1 MLSRITT
8 VQECD
13 ATEADS
19 STGDDLINKNIR
31 KAAMSEQHIKLPE
44 GSIERTTTT
53 LNLGPTHPATHG
65 VMQNILELDGERI
78 VSTEQTIGYIHRAFE
93 KLAERRP
100 LAQITTLTDRLNY
113 CSSPINNMGW
123 HLTCE
128 KLLGVK
134 TPKRVDYL
142 RVIIMELARISDHL
156 ICNSIVGVDA
166 GAYTGFLYVM
176 QYRELI
182 YEIYEEVCGARLTTN
197 MGRIGGFERNFN
209 NIAFEKIEKF
219 LEEYPKVL
227 KEFENLF
234 QRNRIFMERTQGSGA
249 ISAER
254 ALNYG
259 FTGPNLRA
267 AGIDYDVRVH
277 SPYSSYEDFQ
287 FNIPVGTTGDNY
299 DRWLVREQE
308 MWQSLSIIEQ
318 AYQKVQEFKGTDA
331 DVYHADVPE
340 YYLPEKADVYTK
352 MEALIYHFKI
362 IMGETDI
369 PAGEVYQSVEGGNGE
384 LGFYLI
390 SDGGRSPYRLHFRRP
405 CFVYYQAYEELIE
418 GSMLSDAI
426 MTMSSLNLIAG
437 ELDA

>member
-1 MLSRITT
+1 
-8 VQECD
+8 
-13 ATEADS
+13 
-19 STGDDLINKNIR
+19 
-31 KAAMSEQHIKLPE
+31 MSEQHIKLPE
-44 GSIERTTTT
+44 GSIEKTTTT

-78 VSTEQTIGYIHRAFE
+78 VSADQTIGYIHRAFE

-113 CSSPINNMGW
+113 CSAPLNNMGW
-123 HLTCE
+123 HMTCE
-128 KLLGVK
+128 KLLGVQ

-142 RVIIMELARISDHL
+142 RVIMMELARIADHL
-156 ICNSIVGVDA
+156 ICNSIMGVDA

-197 MGRIGGFERNFN
+197 MGRIGGFERNFTDK
-209 NIAFEKIEKF
+209 AFQKLEKF
-219 LEEYPKVL
+219 LEEYPRAL
-227 KEFENLF
+227 KEVENMF
-234 QRNRIFMERTQGSGA
+234 QRNRIFMDRTMGVGG

-267 AGIDYDVRVH
+267 AGVDYDVRVQ
-277 SPYSSYEDFQ
+277 SPYSSYQDFD
-287 FNIPVGTTGDNY
+287 FIIPVGSTGDCY

-308 MWQSLSIIEQ
+308 MWQSLSILGQ
-318 AYQKVQEFKGTDA
+318 AYQKIQSFKGAEA
-331 DVYHADVPE
+331 DVYHADAPA
-340 YYLPEKADVYTK
+340 YYLPEKKDVYTK

-362 IMGETDI
+362 IMGETEI
-369 PAGEVYQSVEGGNGE
+369 PAGEVYHSIEAGNGE

-405 CFVYYQAYEELIE
+405 CFIYYQAYEELVK

-437 ELDA
+437 EMDA

>member
-1 MLSRITT
+1 MSDVI
-8 VQECD
+8 QH
-13 ATEADS
+13 S
-19 STGDDLINKNIR
+19 NIR
-31 KAAMSEQHIKLPE
+31 LPE
-44 GSIERTTTT
+44 GSIEKQTTT

-65 VMQNILELDGERI
+65 VFQNILELDGERI
-78 VSTEQTIGYIHRAFE
+78 ISAEQTVGYIHRAFE

-100 LAQITTLTDRLNY
+100 LYQITTLTDRLNY

-156 ICNSIVGVDA
+156 ICNSIVGVDS

-182 YEIYEEVCGARLTTN
+182 YEIYEEICGSRLTTN
-197 MGRIGGFERNFN
+197 MGRIGGFERNFTPL
-209 NIAFEKIEKF
+209 AFEKLEKF
-219 LEEYPKVL
+219 LREYPKVL

-234 QRNRIFMERTQGSGA
+234 SRNRIFMERLMGA
-249 ISAER
+249 GPISAER
-254 ALNYG
+254 ALSYG

-267 AGIDYDVRVH
+267 AGVDYDVRVH
-277 SPYSSYEDFQ
+277 TPYSSYEDFE
-287 FNIPVGTTGDNY
+287 FEVPVGSTGDCY
-299 DRWLVREQE
+299 DRFLVRNQE
-308 MWQSLSIIEQ
+308 MWQSLRIIEQ
-318 AYQKVQEFKGTDA
+318 AYQKVQAFKGA
-331 DVYHADVPE
+331 EAEVFHADVPE
-340 YYLPEKADVYTK
+340 YYLPEKKDVYTK

-362 IMGETDI
+362 VMGEIDI
-369 PAGEVYQSVEGGNGE
+369 PKGELYFPVEGANGE

-390 SDGGRSPYRLHFRRP
+390 SDGGRTPYRLHFRRP
-405 CFVYYQAYEELIE
+405 CFIYYQAYEELTK
-418 GSMLSDAI
+418 GAMLADAI
-426 MTMSSLNLIAG
+426 IVMSSLNLIAG

>member
-1 MLSRITT
+1 MK
-8 VQECD
+8 D
-13 ATEADS
+13 
-19 STGDDLINKNIR
+19 
-31 KAAMSEQHIKLPE
+31 QHIKLPE
-44 GSIERTTTT
+44 GSIEKTTTT

-65 VMQNILELDGERI
+65 VMQNILELDGERV

-100 LAQITTLTDRLNY
+100 LYQITTLTDRLNY

-123 HLTCE
+123 HMTCE

-142 RVIIMELARISDHL
+142 RVIIMELSRISDHL

-197 MGRIGGFERNFN
+197 MGRIGGFERNFSDV
-209 NIAFEKIEKF
+209 AFQKIEKF
-219 LEEYPKVL
+219 LKEYPVVL
-227 KEFENLF
+227 KEFEDLF
-234 QRNRIFMERTQGSGA
+234 IRNRIFMDRTKYTGG

-267 AGIDYDVRVH
+267 AGVDYDLRVH
-277 SPYSSYEDFQ
+277 QPYSSYEDFK
-287 FNIPVGTTGDNY
+287 FNIPVGNTGDNY
-299 DRWLVREQE
+299 DRWLVRQRE
-308 MWQSLSIIEQ
+308 MWESLSIVEQ
-318 AYQKVQEFKGTDA
+318 AYRKVQDFKGKEA
-331 DVYHADVPE
+331 DVYHADVPA

-362 IMGETDI
+362 VMGETDI
-369 PAGEVYQSVEGGNGE
+369 PKGEVYHAVEGGNGE

-390 SDGGRSPYRLHFRRP
+390 SDGGRTPYRLHFRRP
-405 CFVYYQAYEELIE
+405 CFVYYQAYEELIK